1 MGKLRKMPPFPFETW
16 LKERK
21 VNGVTAAQVLRMLGM
36 KLSSSAEETVTV
48 LEELKSE
55 NKERIL
61 LKQGLQG
68 SVERYD
74 DEGDALIRFDGID
87 KPQWIF
93 QRDFP
98 KLKFA
103 ELESRWEGLQKLAE
117 EDNAWDI
124 VASMLPPP
132 KLQEQPPRE
141 NIVGIESFQEVAQLI
156 AQSRRVLVLAGAGI
170 SVACGLPTFRDD
182 DVRPVIAR
190 EFGLESSNDVSDIAT
205 FRKDPR
211 PWFKWIK
218 ELVPSAERPVQPSL
232 THRFVRS
239 LEERGQLLRMY
250 TQNIDTLEQAAG
262 ITNVIHCHGSFAT
275 ATCIQCGN
283 QLPDATPVNNA
294 IAANDIP
301 CCAACGKGVMK
312 PDVVLFGEPMP
323 PAVMRG
329 LDEDTA
335 AADLLLVL
343 GTSLSVTPCS
353 LMPSLV
359 GASGDAPRV
368 LINREKVGKDSD
380 FECFLPGPCDD
391 VIQVLLQHLGWE
403 SEPMLVD

>member
-117 EDNAWDI
+117 E
-124 VASMLPPP
+124 
-132 KLQEQPPRE
+132 
-141 NIVGIESFQEVAQLI
+141 
-156 AQSRRVLVLAGAGI
+156 
-170 SVACGLPTFRDD
+170 
-182 DVRPVIAR
+182 
-190 EFGLESSNDVSDIAT
+190 
-205 FRKDPR
+205 
-211 PWFKWIK
+211 
-218 ELVPSAERPVQPSL
+218 
-232 THRFVRS
+232 
-239 LEERGQLLRMY
+239 
-250 TQNIDTLEQAAG
+250 
-262 ITNVIHCHGSFAT
+262 
-275 ATCIQCGN
+275 
-283 QLPDATPVNNA
+283 
-294 IAANDIP
+294 
-301 CCAACGKGVMK
+301 
-312 PDVVLFGEPMP
+312 
-323 PAVMRG
+323 
-329 LDEDTA
+329 
-335 AADLLLVL
+335 
-343 GTSLSVTPCS
+343 
-353 LMPSLV
+353 
-359 GASGDAPRV
+359 
-368 LINREKVGKDSD
+368 
-380 FECFLPGPCDD
+380 
-391 VIQVLLQHLGWE
+391 
-403 SEPMLVD
+403 